1 METERTAMAEQDD
14 IADLAATVRILADRQ
29 AIRDCLATYCRA
41 VDRLDRDL
49 LLSVYHPDAVDDHGV
64 FVGDREGFADW
75 VIALHSR
82 AQHRTQHVITN
93 HVCDLQGDV
102 AHAETYYMLA
112 AMNVA
117 GAPLTLSGGRYI
129 DRFER
134 RDGRWAVALRKVV
147 SDWWG
152 DPGEA
157 WLSDDGR
164 KALNAGVHSSRDR
177 SDTSYERPLRFD
189 ETRRGLIFAL

>member
-1 METERTAMAEQDD
+1 MADSDD
-14 IADLAATVRILADRQ
+14 IASLAGTVRMLADRQ
-29 AIRDCLATYCRA
+29 AIHDCLTIYCRA

-82 AQHRTQHVITN
+82 AQHTTQHVITN
-93 HVCDLQGDV
+93 HICDLAGDV
-102 AHAETYYMLA
+102 AHTETYYMLA
-112 AMNVA
+112 AMNVN

-134 RDGRWAVALRKVV
+134 RDGRWAIALRKVV

-157 WLSDDGR
+157 WLSPEGR
-164 KALNAGVHSSRDR
+164 TALNAGVHSSRDR
-177 SDTSYERPLRFD
+177 ADTSYERPLRFD
-189 ETRRGLIFAL
+189 ESRRGIIFAI